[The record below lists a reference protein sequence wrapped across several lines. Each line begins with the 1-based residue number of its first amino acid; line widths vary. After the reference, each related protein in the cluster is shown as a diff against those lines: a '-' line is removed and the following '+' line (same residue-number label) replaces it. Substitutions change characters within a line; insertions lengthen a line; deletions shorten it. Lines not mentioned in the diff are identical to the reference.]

1 MTTHRQR
8 QAIASWLLI
17 CCALVFVMTV
27 LGGVT
32 RLTGSGLSM
41 VEWRPIMGA
50 LPPLSA
56 EEWQETFE
64 IYQETPEFKKVNPH
78 FEVEDF
84 KGIFWLEYLHRLL
97 GRLIGFAF
105 AVPFIIFAVRG
116 YIAPREYPKYLL
128 MFALG
133 GAQAVIGK
141 IMVASGQVDAPHV
154 SHYKLTL
161 HLLMAILVYVYMFW
175 VALSLLYP
183 RRDNRRH
190 PWFGR
195 TVALAG
201 LIGTTIASGGFVAG
215 LKAGHV
221 YNTFPKMGDRWVPA
235 EILALQPAWRN
246 LFDNIATVQFDHRV
260 LAMLTL
266 LLVVVY
272 WLRGRKTSL
281 PPRAAPATIALLGAA
296 VFQVALGI
304 STLLLHVPVSLA
316 ASHQA
321 VALVLLTVAIY
332 LAHSL
337 RDDAIIA
344 RR

>member
-8 QAIASWLLI
+8 QAIASWLLV
-17 CCALVFVMTV
+17 CCALVFAMTV

-64 IYQETPEFKKVNPH
+64 IYKETPEFTKVNPH
-78 FEVEDF
+78 FDVEDF

-97 GRLIGFAF
+97 GRLIGLAF
-105 AVPFIIFAVRG
+105 AVPFAIFAWRG
-116 YIAPREYPKYLL
+116 YITPREYPKYLL
-128 MFALG
+128 MFVLG

-141 IMVASGQVDAPHV
+141 IMVASGQVDAPNV
-154 SHYKLTL
+154 SQYKLTL
-161 HLLMAILVYVYMFW
+161 HLMMAVLVYVYMFW

-183 RRDNRRH
+183 RADGRRH

-195 TVALAG
+195 TVALVG
-201 LIGTTIASGGFVAG
+201 LVGLTIASGGFVAG
-215 LKAGHV
+215 LKAGFV
-221 YNTFPKMGDRWVPA
+221 YNTFPKMGSAWIPA
-235 EILALQPAWRN
+235 ELMALEPAWRN
-246 LFDNIATVQFDHRV
+246 VFDNAATVQFNHRV
-260 LAMLTL
+260 LALLTL
-266 LLVVVY
+266 VSVCAY
-272 WLRGRKTSL
+272 WLRGRSVSL
-281 PPRAAPATIALLGAA
+281 PPRAAPATIALVGAA
-296 VFQVALGI
+296 LFQVTLGI

-321 VALVLLTVAIY
+321 VAMVLLTVAVY

-344 RR
+344 QR